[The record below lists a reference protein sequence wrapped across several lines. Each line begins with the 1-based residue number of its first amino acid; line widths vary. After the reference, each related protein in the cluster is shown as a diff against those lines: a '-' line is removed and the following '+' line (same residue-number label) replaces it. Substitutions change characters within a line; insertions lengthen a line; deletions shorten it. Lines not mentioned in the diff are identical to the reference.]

1 MPSLFA
7 IVLFV
12 AAVAAPA
19 IQTACDESAGPPPDV
34 FDGGAD
40 TSGVFTSGDGVRFR
54 AQVIATNL
62 EIPWALAFA
71 EDGRLFVTE
80 RPGRLRII
88 EDGRL
93 LDEPA
98 VTLPDVFTDGEAG
111 LLGVAL
117 DPDFTQNRFVY
128 LFYTATRAGRDPVNR
143 IVRFFEANN
152 TLVDAVTILDDI
164 PASRLHDGGRIR
176 FGADGY
182 LYATTGDAL
191 DPTSAQDLGVLTGKI
206 LRIARDGT
214 TPGDNPFASQVYS
227 FGHRN
232 PQGIAW
238 HPVSGDL
245 WASEHGQV
253 GNDEIN
259 RIEPGANYGWPTIEG
274 VETMAGMRTPVL
286 FFTPSVAPSGA
297 SFYTGTAFPSFRND
311 LFVATLRGS
320 HLRRVT
326 FSPTDPRVVTS
337 NERLVEDRF
346 GRLRDVVTGPDGA
359 LYFCTSNRDGR
370 GTSSPDDDRVIRL
383 VPDVGGA

>member
-19 IQTACDESAGPPPDV
+19 IQTACDESAPPDV

-98 VTLPDVFTDGEAG
+98 VTLPNVFTDGEAG

-117 DPDFTQNRFVY
+117 DPDFAQNRFVY

-191 DPTSAQDLGVLTGKI
+191 DPTSAQDLGLLTGKI

-227 FGHRN
+227 YGHRN
-232 PQGIAW
+232 PQGIDW
-238 HPVSGDL
+238 HPMSSDL
-245 WASEHGQV
+245 WATEHGQV

-297 SFYTGTAFPSFRND
+297 SFYTGTMFPSFQND

-320 HLRRVT
+320 HLHRVT
-326 FSPTDPRVVTS
+326 FSQTDPRVVTS

-370 GTSSPDDDRVIRL
+370 GTPVVEDDRVIRL
-383 VPDVGGA
+383 VPDVGGR

>member
-1 MPSLFA
+1 M
-7 IVLFV
+7 
-12 AAVAAPA
+12 
-19 IQTACDESAGPPPDV
+19 
-34 FDGGAD
+34 
-40 TSGVFTSGDGVRFR
+40 
-54 AQVIATNL
+54 IATNL

-98 VTLPDVFTDGEAG
+98 VTLPNVFTDGEAG

-117 DPDFTQNRFVY
+117 DPDFAKNRFVY

-191 DPTSAQDLGVLTGKI
+191 DPTSAQDLGLLTGKI

-227 FGHRN
+227 YGHRN
-232 PQGIAW
+232 PQGIDW
-238 HPVSGDL
+238 HPMSSDL
-245 WASEHGQV
+245 WATEHGQV

-297 SFYTGTAFPSFRND
+297 SFYTGTMFPSFRND

-320 HLRRVT
+320 HLHRVT
-326 FSPTDPRVVTS
+326 FSQTDPRVVTS
-337 NERLVEDRF
+337 HERLVEDRF

-370 GTSSPDDDRVIRL
+370 GTPVVEDDRVIRL
-383 VPDVGGA
+383 VPDGSSR